1 MFKWIRLL
9 ATCGPKI
16 IIDYFRWMRKYSKH
30 PEKYPLELRY
40 KTVREEILFFMKHLR
55 IDLDAKNI
63 EAIEKNE
70 GPYLMVSNHLA
81 MVDTLMAIALSEKP
95 VSFVAKIELTH
106 TPFIGR
112 VLKAIDCV
120 FLDRGNLRQNLEA
133 LGVVEERLKQ
143 GYCSYIIYPEGTR
156 QKNPRENMKPFH
168 PGSIKMAVKANVPL
182 IAMAEYGT
190 FRPFGGKH
198 DYRANL
204 IQMHYFDPISPEEI
218 KEQGVA
224 DFALSLQNKLQSEI
238 DAERDVDDAYILP
251 KKYIQKLPKPN
262 WAEVALN
269 KSKAKK

>member
-9 ATCGPKI
+9 TTCGPRI
-16 IIDYFRWMRKYSKH
+16 LADYFRWMRKYSKH

-40 KTVREEILFFMKHLR
+40 KTVREEVLFFMQHLR
-55 IDLDAKNI
+55 IDLDVKNLD
-63 EAIEKNE
+63 AIKNNK

-95 VSFVAKIELTH
+95 VSFVAKIELTK

-133 LGVVEERLKQ
+133 LAVVEKRLKE

-156 QKNPRENMKPFH
+156 QKNPREKMKQFH
-168 PGSIKMAVKANVPL
+168 PGSIKMAAKANVPL

-198 DYRANL
+198 DYQRNF
-204 IQMHYFDPISPEEI
+204 IQMHYFDPVTPEKM
-218 KEQGVA
+218 KEMTIA
-224 DFALSLQNKLQSEI
+224 DFALSVQNKLQAEI
-238 DAERDVDDAYILP
+238 DAEREADDAYILA
-251 KKYIQKLPKPN
+251 KKYKEKLPKPN
-262 WAEVALN
+262 WCDIYLN
-269 KSKAKK
+269 ESKAK